1 MDLSKCVCTSD
12 LEVLDLD
19 DPGADMWSEVWKK
32 PCGWENLDRIV
43 VDEDEADAL
52 VGRLEGMPYEGSEL
66 VMNPA
71 LPEFTCIV
79 RKEGRQEETL
89 VAFKKTILPPEGP
102 SYEQGGTRAVS
113 RHAIDAYVHI
123 NNGGSHADE
132 IISIG
137 QFIFSKGGEK
147 VTSTYS
153 HIVWTRYDNP
163 MLADGQANMEFSRNV
178 KLLYMAVQK
187 ALYDRPSVFVTG
199 QGRPAVRHEG
209 RGKGRKKEEF
219 RKVKAVRMIRLS
231 KEEMTKYCAESR
243 KMNCPSWGVIGHWRN
258 YKSGRRVWIHP
269 YRKGRER
276 NNPGQYAAKEYEIGG
291 TGNA

>member
-1 MDLSKCVCTSD
+1 MDLNKCVCTSD

-19 DPGADMWSEVWKK
+19 DPDADTWSEVWKK

-43 VDEDEADAL
+43 MDEEEAVAL

-66 VMNPA
+66 VMNPS

-79 RKEGRQEETL
+79 RQAGGPGETL
-89 VAFKKTILPPEGP
+89 VAFKKTILPPDGP
-102 SYEQGGTRAVS
+102 SYEQGGIRAVS
-113 RHAIDAYVHI
+113 RHTIDAYVHI
-123 NNGGSHADE
+123 NNGGSYADE

-137 QFIFSKGGEK
+137 QFIFSEGREK

-163 MLADGQANMEFSRNV
+163 MLEDSQANAEFSRNV

-199 QGRPAVRHEG
+199 QGRQAAGHG
-209 RGKGRKKEEF
+209 GKGKGRKQEGF
-219 RKVKAVRMIRLS
+219 RKVKAVRVIRLS
-231 KEEMTKYCAESR
+231 KEEMAGYCAESR

-258 YKSGRRVWIHP
+258 YKSGRKVWIHP

-291 TGNA
+291 MGNA

>member
-1 MDLSKCVCTSD
+1 MDLNKCVCTSD

-19 DPGADMWSEVWKK
+19 DPGADIWAEVWKK

-43 VDEDEADAL
+43 LGEDEADAL
-52 VGRLEGMPYEGSEL
+52 AGQLEQMNYEGSEL
-66 VMNPA
+66 VMNPS

-79 RKEGRQEETL
+79 RKDGRPEEML
-89 VAFKKTILPPEGP
+89 VAFKKTVLPPEGP
-102 SYEQGGTRAVS
+102 SYERGGIRAVS

-137 QFIFSKGGEK
+137 QFIFSVGREK

-163 MLADGQANMEFSRNV
+163 MLADEQANAEFSRNV

-187 ALYDRPSVFVTG
+187 ALYDRPAVFVTG
-199 QGRPAVRHEG
+199 QERPACSHEG
-209 RGKGRKKEEF
+209 KRNGGEKGGF
-219 RKVKAVRMIRLS
+219 RKVKAVRVIRLS

-258 YKSGRRVWIHP
+258 YKSGRKVWIHP

-276 NNPGQYAAKEYEIGG
+276 DKPGQYAAKEYEIGG
-291 TGNA
+291 KGNA

>member
-19 DPGADMWSEVWKK
+19 DPGADTWSEVWKK

-52 VGRLEGMPYEGSEL
+52 VGQLEGMPYEGSEL

-102 SYEQGGTRAVS
+102 SYEQGGTKAYS

-123 NNGGSHADE
+123 NNGGEPCGRD
-132 IISIG
+132 
-137 QFIFSKGGEK
+137 
-147 VTSTYS
+147 
-153 HIVWTRYDNP
+153 HINR
-163 MLADGQANMEFSRNV
+163 
-178 KLLYMAVQK
+178 
-187 ALYDRPSVFVTG
+187 
-199 QGRPAVRHEG
+199 AVRLLKG
-209 RGKGRKKEEF
+209 RGKSHIDLLPYCMDPVRQSHACGRAGQCGIQQEC
-219 RKVKAVRMIRLS
+219 KAAVHG
-231 KEEMTKYCAESR
+231 CAES
-243 KMNCPSWGVIGHWRN
+243 PV
-258 YKSGRRVWIHP
+258 
-269 YRKGRER
+269 
-276 NNPGQYAAKEYEIGG
+276 
-291 TGNA
+291 

>member
-32 PCGWENLDRIV
+32 PCGWESLDRIV

-52 VGRLEGMPYEGSEL
+52 AGQLEGMPYEGSEL

-102 SYEQGGTRAVS
+102 SYEQGGTKAYS

-163 MLADGQANMEFSRNV
+163 MLADGQANAGIQQEC
-178 KLLYMAVQK
+178 KAAVH
-187 ALYDRPSVFVTG
+187 G
-199 QGRPAVRHEG
+199 
-209 RGKGRKKEEF
+209 
-219 RKVKAVRMIRLS
+219 
-231 KEEMTKYCAESR
+231 CAES
-243 KMNCPSWGVIGHWRN
+243 PV
-258 YKSGRRVWIHP
+258 
-269 YRKGRER
+269 
-276 NNPGQYAAKEYEIGG
+276 
-291 TGNA
+291 

>member
-1 MDLSKCVCTSD
+1 
-12 LEVLDLD
+12 
-19 DPGADMWSEVWKK
+19 MWSEVWKK

-52 VGRLEGMPYEGSEL
+52 VGQLEGMPYEGSEL

-102 SYEQGGTRAVS
+102 SYEQGGTKAYS

-163 MLADGQANMEFSRNV
+163 MLADGQANAEFSRNV

-187 ALYDRPSVFVTG
+187 ALYDRPSVFVTV

-209 RGKGRKKEEF
+209 RGKGRKKEGL
-219 RKVKAVRMIRLS
+219 RKVKAVRVIRLS